1 MYTHRMNEGIYMTQC
16 ACGSHDTDV
25 VTSYLEYEYKGYV
38 QTVERSYTECQNCG
52 LEFQVVDQINAYAM
66 QIREA
71 EFTIDQW
78 ILDEQEE

>member
-1 MYTHRMNEGIYMTQC
+1 MIQC

-25 VTSYLEYEYKGYV
+25 VTNYLEYEYKGYV
-38 QTVERSYTECQNCG
+38 QTVERSYTECQDCG
-52 LEFQVVDQINAYAM
+52 LEFQVAGQINAYAR

-78 ILDEQEE
+78 ILDEQGE

>member
-1 MYTHRMNEGIYMTQC
+1 MTQC

-25 VTSYLEYEYKGYV
+25 VTNYLEYEYKGYV

-52 LEFQVVDQINAYAM
+52 LEFQVADQINAYAM
-66 QIREA
+66 QIRKA

-78 ILDEQEE
+78 ILDEQGE